1 MTPWLDGAFDEAS
14 LVSTIPSRQAYG
26 LPPGPAGYRL
36 ADLRCLPGRDG
47 WYVEGLYSQCAV
59 GLVLSGVFD
68 YASKGRLRT
77 AVPGTFLF
85 ANKSEPFSCRHL
97 CGDGN
102 RRLVMFF
109 AVDLLEAVADDL
121 RLDAARFPAA
131 SAPPSP
137 LTPTVSGL
145 MLRIARRRDDSDEA
159 AAAIAAAALRGAR
172 HRSDPDNVPAADAR
186 RIVDV
191 VRHVNAHFAAACTL
205 DGLASVAGMGRF
217 RFARIFRAVTGET
230 PSQYVLNRR
239 LSAAAARLA
248 ASRSPVTEIAYEV
261 GFNDLSY
268 FYARFRSAF
277 GCAPGAWRRLQG
289 A

>member
-1 MTPWLDGAFDEAS
+1 MTSWLDGAFDEAS
-14 LVSTIPSRQAYG
+14 IVSTIPSRQAYG

-36 ADLRCLPGRDG
+36 ADLRCTPGRDG
-47 WYVEGLYSQCAV
+47 WYAEGLYSQCAV

-68 YASKGRLRT
+68 YASEGRPRT
-77 AVPGTFLF
+77 AVPGTFVF
-85 ANKSEPFSCRHL
+85 ANKDEPFSCRHL

-102 RRLVMFF
+102 RRLVVFF
-109 AVDLLEAVADDL
+109 AAELLEAVADDL
-121 RLDAARFPAA
+121 RLDATRFPAA

-172 HRSDPDNVPAADAR
+172 GRPDAGKASAAEER

-191 VRHVNAHFAAACTL
+191 VRHINAHFAAPCTL
-205 DGLASVAGMGRF
+205 DALASIAGMGRF
-217 RFARIFRAVTGET
+217 RFARLFRTVTGET

-248 ASRSPVTEIAYEV
+248 ATPGAVTEIAYEV